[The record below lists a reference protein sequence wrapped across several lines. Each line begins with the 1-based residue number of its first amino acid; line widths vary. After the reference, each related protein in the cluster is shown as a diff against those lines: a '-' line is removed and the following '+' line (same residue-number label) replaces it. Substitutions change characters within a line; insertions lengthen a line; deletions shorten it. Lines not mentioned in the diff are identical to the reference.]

1 MAVIFLSRGTMS
13 GVRKLVGCLQRE
25 STLRFVSREDLSE
38 VVNRHEGLASKVM
51 DEIATADRNYEK
63 FSRQRRAY
71 LVLMREA
78 LLDELSGD
86 GVVYHGYSG
95 HLLLPRMPH
104 FVRVRI
110 EAPITTRVS
119 LTMER
124 LTCDEQQARDYIR
137 EEDQRRVRWAR
148 FMYGKDITDPHLYD
162 LSLNLEWMP
171 LDVACRILL
180 GVMADAEYRYGDE
193 ARAQMERLRL
203 ATAVEAALVRDP
215 RTHDL
220 EMSAEVADDVVIL
233 VGPYV
238 EGDVR
243 KNALEIAG
251 TAAAGR
257 RIDYRPGYAPHL
269 GLSS

>member
-25 STLRFVSREDLSE
+25 STLRFVSREDLAE
-38 VVNRHEGLASKVM
+38 VVNRHQGLATRVM

-78 LLDELSGD
+78 LLEELSGD

-137 EEDQRRVRWAR
+137 EEDERRVRWGR
-148 FMYGKDITDPHLYD
+148 FMYGRDITDPRLYD
-162 LSLNLEWMP
+162 ISLNLEWMT
-171 LDVACRILL
+171 LDAACRILM
-180 GVMADAEYRYGDE
+180 GVMADPEYRYGDE
-193 ARAQMERLRL
+193 ARARMEELRL
-203 ATAVEAALVRDP
+203 ATSVEAALVRDP

-220 EMSAEVADDVVIL
+220 EVSAEVADDAVTL

-238 EGDVR
+238 EGD
-243 KNALEIAG
+243 ALDTALQIAG

-257 RIDYRPGYAPHL
+257 RIEYQPGYAPHL
-269 GLSS
+269 GLTS

>member
-78 LLDELSGD
+78 LLEELGGD

-180 GVMADAEYRYGDE
+180 GVMADPEYQYGDE
-193 ARAQMERLRL
+193 ARAQMEQLRL
-203 ATAVEAALVRDP
+203 ATAVEAALVRDS

-220 EMSAEVADDVVIL
+220 EVSAEAADDVVTL

-238 EGDVR
+238 EDGVL
-243 KNALEIAG
+243 KTVLEIAG
-251 TAAAGR
+251 TAAAGK

-269 GLSS
+269 SLTS